1 MTSDAERLLTRV
13 SGGPALTAPGAA
25 NALTARVIED
35 LGFEAVYVTG
45 AGIANTWLGAPDIG
59 LVTLTEVAAHVQ
71 SIRAAV
77 DLPLIVDADT
87 GFGNAL
93 GVIRTVR
100 LLESAGASAIQLEDQ
115 TFPKRCGHFEGKA
128 VIPVAEMC
136 RKVEAAASARRGG
149 CLVVART
156 DALATEGF
164 DAAVARAARYA
175 ECGADLTF
183 VEGPTTAEQ
192 LAALPAMLPVPQ
204 VANLV
209 QGGKTPLLPLSELAG
224 FGVVILANIALQGA
238 IHGMRKV
245 LQFVKSHDGIAGVDH
260 LIADWGE
267 RQRIVDK
274 PRWDALERRYA
285 EEADQ

>member
-1 MTSDAERLLTRV
+1 MSTDARRLLARV
-13 SGGPALTAPGAA
+13 TSGTALVAPGAA

-35 LGFEAVYVTG
+35 LAFEAVYVTG
-45 AGIANTWLGAPDIG
+45 AGIANTYLGAPDIG
-59 LVTLTEVAAHVQ
+59 LVTLNEVAAHVQ
-71 SIRAAV
+71 SIRTAV

-93 GVIRTVR
+93 GVTRTMR
-100 LLESAGASAIQLEDQ
+100 LLESSGASAIQLEDQ
-115 TFPKRCGHFEGKA
+115 TFPKRCGHFEGKT

-136 RKVEAAASARRGG
+136 RKVEAAVQARREG
-149 CLVVART
+149 CLVIART

-192 LAALPAMLPVPQ
+192 LTGLPGALPVPQ

-209 QGGKTPLLPLSELAG
+209 QGGRTPLLPITELAD
-224 FGVVILANIALQGA
+224 FGLVILANIALQGA
-238 IHGMRKV
+238 IHGMRQV
-245 LQFVKSHDGIAGVDH
+245 LEFVQSHDGIAGVEP
-260 LIADWGE
+260 LIADWAE

-274 PRWDALERRYA
+274 PRWDALERRFA
-285 EEADQ
+285 DEAGQ